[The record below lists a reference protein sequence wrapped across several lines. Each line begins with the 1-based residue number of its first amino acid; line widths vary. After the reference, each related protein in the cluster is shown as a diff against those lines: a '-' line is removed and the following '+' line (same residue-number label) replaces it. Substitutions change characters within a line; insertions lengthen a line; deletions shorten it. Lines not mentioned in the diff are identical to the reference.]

1 MRVLAQPA
9 PSKVREFADDV
20 RDGKF
25 VLPIG
30 RRMLLRDAAEG
41 HVLARRKAA
50 LARYFCWCRIH
61 NAISSRRP
69 QWMHY
74 GPRSSRSVAIGG

>member
-1 MRVLAQPA
+1 LNPTVKITRVFAQPD

-30 RRMLLRDAAEG
+30 RRLPLRDAAAAQLLAEKG
-41 HVLARRKAA
+41 GVGKIVLMA
-50 LARYFCWCRIH
+50 LD
-61 NAISSRRP
+61 P
-69 QWMHY
+69 QN
-74 GPRSSRSVAIGG
+74 

>member
-1 MRVLAQPA
+1 MNPTVKITRVFAHSD

-30 RRMLLRDAAEG
+30 RRMPLRNAAQAQ
-41 HVLARRKAA
+41 VLAEKGSVGKIVLLA
-50 LARYFCWCRIH
+50 LD
-61 NAISSRRP
+61 P
-69 QWMHY
+69 QN
-74 GPRSSRSVAIGG
+74 